1 MIHRVACIQMTSTE
15 NVSENLSE
23 AKKMLQKASDEGA
36 KLVVLP
42 ENFSIMDLDP
52 MDKVKY
58 KEAFG
63 HGPIQDFLKNE
74 AAHHGIWIVGGTIP
88 LAAPMNQEKVY
99 AACLVYNDRGDC
111 VGRYD
116 KIHLFDVK
124 LRESQ
129 ENHNESKTIAPGN
142 EVIVIDTPFGKLGLA
157 VCYDLRFPELFRLM
171 QTSGAEIIA
180 LPAAFTQVTGLAHWD
195 ILIRA
200 RAIENQVYMLAAAQT
215 GEHPDH
221 RKTYGHS
228 MIVNPWGEVKASLP
242 LGIGAL
248 SADIDLNFLHQL
260 RGDFPVLQ
268 HRKH

>member
-1 MIHRVACIQMTSTE
+1 MIHRVACIQMTSTAD
-15 NVSENLSE
+15 VTENLSE
-23 AKKMLQKASDEGA
+23 AKNLIQRASEEGA

-42 ENFSIMDLDP
+42 ENFAIMGVDP
-52 MDKVKY
+52 KDKVKY
-58 KEAFG
+58 KEEFG

-74 AAHHGIWIVGGTIP
+74 AVHYGIWIVGGTIP
-88 LAAPMNQEKVY
+88 LASPVNQDKVY
-99 AACLVYNDRGDC
+99 ASCLVYDNQGQC
-111 VGRYD
+111 AGRYD

-124 LRESQ
+124 IRAAEES
-129 ENHNESKTIAPGN
+129 HNESNTILPGKD
-142 EVIVIDTPFGKLGLA
+142 VVVIDTPFGKLGLA

-171 QTSGAEIIA
+171 QTMGAEIIA
-180 LPAAFTQVTGLAHWD
+180 LPAAFTQVTGMAHWD

-200 RAIENQVYMLAAAQT
+200 RAIENQIYMVAAAQT
-215 GEHPDH
+215 GEHANH

-242 LGIGAL
+242 VAVGTLA
-248 SADIDLNFLHQL
+248 ADIDLAFLHQL